1 MSEPMYMQGDTIA
14 TSKTGYATQEVECTA
29 CGNLQEMEV
38 QEEYSHGETTWYV
51 EWTCTKCTDWNNS
64 DGWY

>member
-14 TSKTGYATQEVECTA
+14 TSKTGYATQEVECTT

-51 EWTCTKCTDWNNS
+51 EWTCTKCNDWNNS